1 MIVTGLTDNSSA
13 DSSPVLYQDL
23 KHDLSRPTVP
33 ETKVND
39 VCDALR
45 KLVEEKDMV
54 QYVETVLTT
63 HVCKQP
69 PDYEAGLNVLL
80 QLQGKHLCIAI

>member
-1 MIVTGLTDNSSA
+1 M
-13 DSSPVLYQDL
+13 LYQDL
-23 KHDLSRPTVP
+23 KYDTTRAPVP
-33 ETKVND
+33 ANKVNQI
-39 VCDALR
+39 CDAVR
-45 KLVEEKDMV
+45 ELVADKDLV

-80 QLQGKHLCIAI
+80 RLQGKQAP